1 MQMARLD
8 ARISAIENA
17 EWGQCVVCFLVPG
30 CTLFYKTAFF
40 SCNQT
45 PPNVL
50 TWVAM
55 AKYFACLQQ
64 CPQMTLLDLSQC
76 LANAQI
82 LTQVGNGDQPY
93 WFRSPNILVIPAHRR
108 KRINVHGFMQ
118 LAKIVPCFFWN
129 FKKKIVGCTSTIF
142 CCSQRLC
149 RSKNVQS
156 ETLRLLIKWQ

>member
-1 MQMARLD
+1 MQSED
-8 ARISAIENA
+8 NV
-17 EWGQCVVCFLVPG
+17 WFVFLFQAVHFFIKQ
-30 CTLFYKTAFF
+30 LFC

-93 WFRSPNILVIPAHRR
+93 WFGSPNILVIPAHRR
-108 KRINVHGFMQ
+108 KRINVNGFMQ
-118 LAKIVPCFFWN
+118 LAKIVPCFF
-129 FKKKIVGCTSTIF
+129 FPEISKKTNCGLHKHDFLQPKALQTKK
-142 CCSQRLC
+142 CSIR
-149 RSKNVQS
+149 N
-156 ETLRLLIKWQ
+156 T